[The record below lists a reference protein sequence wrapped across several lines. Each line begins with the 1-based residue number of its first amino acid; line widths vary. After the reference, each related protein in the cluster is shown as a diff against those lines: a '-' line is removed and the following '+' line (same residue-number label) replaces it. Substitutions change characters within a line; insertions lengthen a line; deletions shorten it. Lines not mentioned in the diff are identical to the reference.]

1 MNFVKINPT
10 YFSSRAIAINGY
22 KSPWSPFLEN
32 AQGNGSASR
41 LNISSLPTSTY
52 FTITGKRSLQPIY
65 TVQLGN
71 KKSLFLKFSVSTC
84 FGCCQ
89 GSL

>member
-22 KSPWSPFLEN
+22 KSPWSPLLEN
-32 AQGNGSASR
+32 AQGNGSALR

-52 FTITGKRSLQPIY
+52 FTTTGKRSLQPFY
-65 TVQLGN
+65 TVRIGD
-71 KKSLFLKFSVSTC
+71 KKSLF
-84 FGCCQ
+84 
-89 GSL
+89 